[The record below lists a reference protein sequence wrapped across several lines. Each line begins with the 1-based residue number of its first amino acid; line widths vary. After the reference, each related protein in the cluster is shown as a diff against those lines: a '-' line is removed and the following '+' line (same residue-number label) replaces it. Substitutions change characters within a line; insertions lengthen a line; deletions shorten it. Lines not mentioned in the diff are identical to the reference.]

1 MKIYTKTGDKG
12 KTSLF
17 DGTRVGK
24 DNLRVHTYGTI
35 DELNSQIGV
44 VIAFLSDGLLDLS
57 GDLIAVQSDLFE
69 LGAYLANPQF
79 DATDKLQTYLHARL
93 ETMEQSID
101 SMTEQLTPMTN
112 FILPGGG
119 KAGALLQVCRTI
131 ARRAERSIVSLNKE
145 VTLDPLAIKYLNRL
159 SDYLFTA
166 SRFVNAKEEIVETK
180 WEGKIK

>member
-24 DNLRVHTYGTI
+24 DNTRVATYGTI
-35 DELNSQIGV
+35 DELNSMIGV
-44 VIAFLSDGLLDLS
+44 VLAFLPDDLFES
-57 GDLIAVQSDLFE
+57 TRELTLIQEDLFE

-79 DATDKLQTYLHARL
+79 DQNENLQIYLQNRL
-93 ETMEQSID
+93 ETIENSID
-101 SMTEQLTPMTN
+101 SMTESLPPMTS

-119 KAGALLQVCRTI
+119 KAGSILQVCRTI
-131 ARRAERSIVSLNKE
+131 ARRAERSSVSLTKE
-145 VTLDPLAIKYLNRL
+145 VLLDPLALKYLNRL
-159 SDYLFTA
+159 SDYLFTV
-166 SRFVNAKEEIVETK
+166 SRFVNLRENVTEKK